1 VDIILTTWEQPG
13 LVLTDALPDYVGW
26 PPVLPDHET
35 TLTEL
40 D

>member
-1 VDIILTTWEQPG
+1 MDIILTTWQQQG
-13 LVLTDALPDYVGW
+13 LVLTDALPDYIGL

-35 TLTEL
+35 TSTEL